1 MVDMNEAYEEYGKAM
16 DDSLRKMSALQSLVL
31 GKKLADDEVKT
42 ITEFEC
48 IKNFLESPDN
58 SKEESDLK
66 KLFVEAIIAGIET
79 GTLPIDMPA
88 DATPESIV
96 SIVDEGLTQIK
107 VAYKLENGQYE
118 DVYEAEEVIIDH
130 RAARNVAFME
140 LAVKKAIELA
150 DLAIDKAERES
161 CALADKVL
169 EHCDDIINV
178 VEAAYPEAIPVA
190 EFCRLVLNNMKPEI
204 KEQIHKGIA
213 KVSEMAK
220 SILHSSIEKMPEIA
234 RRVKDWLLS

>member
-16 DDSLRKMSALQSLVL
+16 DDSLRKMSALQSFVL
-31 GKKLADDEVKT
+31 GKKLTDDEVKT

-48 IKNFLESPDN
+48 IKKFLDSPDN
-58 SKEESDLK
+58 SKEECDLK

-79 GTLPIDMPA
+79 GTLPIDIPA

-118 DVYEAEEVIIDH
+118 DVYEAEDVIIDH
-130 RAARNVAFME
+130 RAARNVAFMD

-150 DLAIDKAERES
+150 DLAIEKAERETY
-161 CALADKVL
+161 ALADKVL
-169 EHCDDIINV
+169 EHSDDIINAI
-178 VEAAYPEAIPVA
+178 EATYPQAIPVA
-190 EFCRLVLNNMKPEI
+190 EFCRQLLNNVKPEI
-204 KEQIHKGIA
+204 QDQIRKGIA
-213 KVSEMAK
+213 RVSEMAK
-220 SILHSSIEKMPEIA
+220 SFLHSSIEKMPEIA
-234 RRVKDWLLS
+234 RRVKDCILS

>member
-31 GKKLADDEVKT
+31 GKKLTDDEVKT

-48 IKNFLESPDN
+48 IKKFLDSPDN

-79 GTLPIDMPA
+79 GTLPIDIPA

-130 RAARNVAFME
+130 RAARNVTFME
-140 LAVKKAIELA
+140 LAVKKATELA

-161 CALADKVL
+161 CALVDKVL
-169 EHCDDIINV
+169 EHSDDIINAI
-178 VEAAYPEAIPVA
+178 EAAHPEAIPVA
-190 EFCRLVLNNMKPEI
+190 EFCRQVLNNMKPEI

-213 KVSEMAK
+213 KVCEMAK

>member
-1 MVDMNEAYEEYGKAM
+1 MKGQKYLCKVCG
-16 DDSLRKMSALQSLVL
+16 QLVTPTPAGTCPL
-31 GKKLADDEVKT
+31 CGAPREMLVMQRDKDDE
-42 ITEFEC
+42 E
-48 IKNFLESPDN
+48 N
-58 SKEESDLK
+58 DLK
-66 KLFVEAIIAGIET
+66 KLFVEAIIAGIEM
-79 GTLPIDMPA
+79 GTLPIDIPA
-88 DATPESIV
+88 DATPESIF

-130 RAARNVAFME
+130 RAARNVAFMD

-150 DLAIDKAERES
+150 DLAIDKAERET
-161 CALADKVL
+161 CTLADKVL
-169 EHCDDIINV
+169 EHSDDIINAI
-178 VEAAYPEAIPVA
+178 EAAHPEAIPVA
-190 EFCRLVLNNMKPEI
+190 EFCRQVLNNMKPEI